1 MASKSTMFI
10 LLNRNFLLFG
20 LKISL
25 AKYSAVKKV
34 IARWSIIWVIVKMI
48 FLSLSEKLVALNAVV
63 VVFMSSPLPE
73 RTSMSCSRF
82 DSTRK
87 VTVESTT
94 NIMEM
99 VAMAWAA
106 GEVSGYSSMSQK

>member
-1 MASKSTMFI
+1 MFI

-20 LKISL
+20 LKISR

-34 IARWSIIWVIVKMI
+34 IARWSMIWVIVKII
-48 FLSLSEKLVALNAVV
+48 FLSLLEKLVALNAVV
-63 VVFMSSPLPE
+63 VVVFMSSLLPE

>member
-1 MASKSTMFI
+1 MASRSTMFI

-34 IARWSIIWVIVKMI
+34 IARWSMIWVIVKII
-48 FLSLSEKLVALNAVV
+48 FLSLLEKLVALNAVV
-63 VVFMSSPLPE
+63 VFISSPLPE